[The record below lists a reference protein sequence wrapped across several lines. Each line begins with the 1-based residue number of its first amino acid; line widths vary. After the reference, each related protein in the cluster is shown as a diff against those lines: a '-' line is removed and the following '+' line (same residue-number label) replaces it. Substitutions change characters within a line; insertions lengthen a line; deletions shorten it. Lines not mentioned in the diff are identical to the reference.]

1 MKIIVLIS
9 GILTIFQLLNAFAKG
24 RAKDVLCSSF
34 TLLTLAAIGR
44 YYL

>member
-9 GILTIFQLLNAFAKG
+9 AILTTFQLVNAFANGKT
-24 RAKDVLCSSF
+24 KDLLCSMV